1 MHDRRAFQQV
11 PYLKLSQRTFLFLML
26 PPSTYLRH
34 SNDEVGDWN
43 QSHVVYTHLTLNNS
57 TQQFI

>member
-11 PYLKLSQRTFLFLML
+11 PYVKLSQQTFSFLML
-26 PPSTYLRH
+26 PPSTYLRQ

-43 QSHVVYTHLTLNNS
+43 QSHVVYTNLTLNNS
-57 TQQFI
+57 TQ